1 MVNLNPISHLIL
13 HLLLLLFLA
22 SSCSGH
28 GVPGSCLEE
37 ERQAL
42 LSFKHDLADRSGR
55 PSGRLSSWVGHA
67 CCQWQGISCNNRTG
81 HVEKM
86 DLRNT
91 YPDTDNEDWNSAEY
105 NQSFLVG
112 KINPSLLRLKHLS
125 YLDLSKNDFQ
135 SVHIPKFIEQFKSLR
150 YLNLS
155 NSYFAGEIPSFL
167 GNLSNLN
174 YLDLNSY
181 YSGDVSSKNLSWLSH
196 LTSLKYLN
204 LGGVNLSNT
213 RVSWLHDVNMLPSLL
228 ELHLSYC
235 QIDGNQLPLS
245 LPTINFTSLLVL
257 DMSFNYIDS
266 SFPTWLLNLTSLK
279 SLEHLD
285 LFGMLLQ
292 GQIPQVIGHLCKLKM
307 LNLGDN
313 QFSGGLQEILSGFS
327 NCRDNGGM
335 VSELQHLDLS
345 SNSFSGSFPESFR
358 SLSSLKTLYLSY
370 NSFSGSFPESFLH
383 LSSLKTLYLSYNR
396 MNGSIIPQ
404 DLGQLSHL
412 VDLDLSQNSWE
423 GILTEAH
430 FMNLTR
436 LETFGIST
444 DRPALS
450 SSLIFNVADDWVP
463 PFNLRQVYIQNC
475 RVGPAFPVWLQSQ
488 TQLVDVLLD
497 NTGISDRIPE
507 EWLLKISSQ
516 VKSLRLPNNDIGGKL
531 PFQFKFPNITVIDL
545 RHNQFEGTLQQ
556 LLPTNVP
563 LLEELYLSDNH
574 LKATIP
580 PSICQ
585 LQHMRIL
592 SLRNNQ
598 FSGEFPQEWSLWSR
612 IFAVD
617 VSNNN
622 LSGKIPI
629 SMGIPGSLEI
639 LKMNNN
645 LFGGEIPSS
654 LQNCSWLF
662 DIDLSG
668 NKLTG
673 ILPIWIGSKLSS
685 LAVLRLRF
693 NFLSGNIPQQLCNL
707 QFLHII
713 DLGHNNI
720 SGTIPTCLSNLTA
733 LRSYAPIPTYYYYSY
748 DELTTVIMKGTE
760 LQYDNDHT
768 LRLVM
773 SIDFSSNNLEGEIP
787 EDISSLVR
795 LGSLNLSR
803 NQLIGKIPWK
813 FSNLTNLETLDLSHN
828 HLSGEIPQSFSSL
841 TSLSHLN
848 LSYNNLSGR
857 IPSGFQLQTLDNSSY
872 VENPSLCGFPLSTK
886 CQGDDTQTKQTFP
899 RGDSEDEDGNG
910 KLGFYISMVLGFVI
924 GFWGVCG
931 TLLIKKSWR
940 YAYFQFFDDTKDK
953 IALAIALKVGCLQR
967 RF

>member
-22 SSCSGH
+22 SSGSGH
-28 GVPGSCLEE
+28 GVPDSCFEE

-42 LSFKHDLADRSGR
+42 LNFKHDLADLSGR
-55 PSGRLSSWVGHA
+55 PSSRLSSWVGHA

-91 YPDTDNEDWNSAEY
+91 YPDTHYEVWNDTEY

-112 KINPSLLRLKHLS
+112 KMNHSLLRLKHLS
-125 YLDLSKNDFQ
+125 YLDLSWNYFQ
-135 SVHIPKFIEQFKSLR
+135 GVHIPKFIRQLTSLT

-155 NSYFAGEIPSFL
+155 NSYFAGEIPSSL

-174 YLDLNSY
+174 YLDLKSIY
-181 YSGDVSSKNLSWLSH
+181 GGVSTKNLNWLSH

-204 LGGVNLSNT
+204 LRYVNLSST

-228 ELHLSYC
+228 ELHLSSF

-257 DMSFNYIDS
+257 DMSSNVINS

-285 LFGMLLQ
+285 LSSMYLQ
-292 GQIPQVIGHLCKLKM
+292 GQIPQGIGHLCKLKM
-307 LNLGDN
+307 LNLGYN

-345 SNSFSGSFPESFR
+345 SNSFSGSFPESFQ
-358 SLSSLKTLYLSY
+358 
-370 NSFSGSFPESFLH
+370 H
-383 LSSLKTLYLSYNR
+383 LSSLKTLDLSYNR

-404 DLGQLSHL
+404 ILGQLSQL
-412 VDLDLSQNSWE
+412 VDLDLSRNPWN

-430 FMNLTR
+430 LMNLRR
-436 LETFGIST
+436 LETFRIGT
-444 DRPALS
+444 DKPALS
-450 SSLIFNVADDWVP
+450 SSLIFNVTDDWVP
-463 PFNLRQVYIQNC
+463 PFNLSEVYIQNC
-475 RVGPAFPVWLQSQ
+475 RVGPAFPVWLRSQ
-488 TQLVDVLLD
+488 TQLVDVRLD

-516 VKSLRLPNNDIGGKL
+516 VEFLYLPNNGIGGKL
-531 PFQFKFPNITVIDL
+531 SFQFKFPNIILIDL

-556 LLPTNVP
+556 LLPTNMP
-563 LLEELYLSDNH
+563 LLGGLFLSDNH
-574 LKATIP
+574 LKGTIP

-585 LQHMRIL
+585 VQHMKIL

-598 FSGEFPQEWSLWSR
+598 LSGEFTQEWSLWSEIR
-612 IFAVD
+612 IVD

-622 LSGKIPI
+622 LSGNIPS
-629 SMGIPGSLEI
+629 SMGIPCSLSV
-639 LKMNNN
+639 LKMHNNH
-645 LFGGEIPSS
+645 FGGEIPSL
-654 LQNCSWLF
+654 LQNCSALI

-673 ILPIWIGSKLSS
+673 ILPIWIGLKLSY
-685 LAVLRLRF
+685 LEYVLLRR
-693 NFLSGNIPQQLCNL
+693 NFLRGNIPEQLCNL
-707 QFLHII
+707 QYLHIP

-733 LRSYAPIPTYYYYSY
+733 MQYEGVGFLGFMDY
-748 DELTTVIMKGTE
+748 DELTAVIMKGRE
-760 LQYDNDHT
+760 LEYSNDHT
-768 LRLVM
+768 LLLVK

-787 EDISSLVR
+787 EDISFLIG
-795 LGSLNLSR
+795 LGSLNLSG
-803 NQLIGKIPWK
+803 NHLTGKIPWK
-813 FSNLTNLETLDLSHN
+813 FRNLSKLETLDLSHN

-857 IPSGFQLQTLDNSSY
+857 IPSGHQLQTLDNSSY
-872 VENPSLCGFPLSTK
+872 TGNPSLCGFPLSTK
-886 CQGDDTQTKQTFP
+886 CPGKLGFYI
-899 RGDSEDEDGNG
+899 SEDEDEDDNG

-924 GFWGVCG
+924 GFWGVFWHI
-931 TLLIKKSWR
+931 THKE
-940 YAYFQFFDDTKDK
+940 
-953 IALAIALKVGCLQR
+953 VMEVCL
-967 RF
+967 FSIL